1 MGEPEAVAPDVPL
14 SQLPAKVKAERSR
27 SFGAVAS
34 DYERYR
40 PTPPSAVVD
49 WLLPEHRGRVVDL
62 GAGTGRL
69 TQLLL
74 DRADEVVAVD
84 PDERMRAVLEREVP
98 GARAVDGRGES
109 IPLSDGSVDAVLAAT
124 SWHWM
129 DPIATLSEVARV
141 LVPGGV
147 LGVMWNG
154 ADAMGSAVSKAR
166 SVHSRRQRPARPARP
181 GVGAAPAPTG
191 LSRRMMDE
199 VLRPEPALEIPPGY
213 PFEPPEHEV
222 FRWQVALDADELVGL
237 LGTSSWALTLPDDE
251 RANLFAE
258 TRSFLAEVMGIQAK
272 AKADVPF
279 VSNVWR
285 SHRLP

>member
-1 MGEPEAVAPDVPL
+1 MGERQAVASDVPL
-14 SQLPAKVKAERSR
+14 SQLPAEVKAERSR

-40 PTPPSAVVD
+40 PTPPASGID

-69 TQLLL
+69 TQLLV
-74 DRADEVVAVD
+74 DRADEVVAID
-84 PDERMRAVLEREVP
+84 PDARMRAVLEREVP
-98 GARAVDGRGES
+98 GARSIEGRGES
-109 IPLSDGSVDAVLAAT
+109 IPLPDASVDAVLAAT

-129 DPIATLSEVARV
+129 DPAATLSEVARV

-147 LGVMWNG
+147 LGVMWTG
-154 ADAMGSAVSKAR
+154 ADPKGSAVNKAKD
-166 SVHSRRQRPARPARP
+166 VHSRRQRPTLP
-181 GVGAAPAPTG
+181 VDEAASSPTG

-199 VLRPEPALEIPPGY
+199 VLRPGPCLEIPAGY

-222 FRWQVALDADELVGL
+222 FRWRVALDADELIGL
-237 LGTSSWALTLPDDE
+237 LGTSSWVLTLADDE

-258 TRSFLAEVMGIQAK
+258 TRSFLAEVVGIDAQEK
-272 AKADVPF
+272 AEVPFIADV
-279 VSNVWR
+279 WR
-285 SHRLP
+285 AHRLR